1 MIRKLIFLKS
11 TRLTIYIQTTM
22 IYVWIF
28 LNRNLRDNYKAAVLP
43 MFLRVFHTSVS
54 IVDHE
59 MEARELKNPNK
70 QKLD

>member
-1 MIRKLIFLKS
+1 
-11 TRLTIYIQTTM
+11 M

-59 MEARELKNPNK
+59 MEAHELKNPNK